1 MRVDCKPQCAQGSV
15 SGNLLPRGEIV
26 RSPFH
31 LMLRKCPLIPDILK
45 NPPPSVLGIAL
56 GGRIF
61 QNIPHLDSAEILY
74 LNFTDH
80 PPCQLERGPSIC
92 YITTEGTAVRTKTR
106 NTWSLTAVKG
116 ALQILASCFMFFL
129 SFFFWDGLVRS
140 LSSLQYNIHMLRN
153 IYVIYGQPPILKL

>member
-1 MRVDCKPQCAQGSV
+1 MSD
-15 SGNLLPRGEIV
+15 L
-26 RSPFH
+26 H

-45 NPPPSVLGIAL
+45 NPPPSALGIAL

-61 QNIPHLDSAEILY
+61 QYIPHLGSAEILF
-74 LNFTDH
+74 LNFADH
-80 PPCQLERGPSIC
+80 PPCQLERGSSIC

-153 IYVIYGQPPILKL
+153 ICNLWTAPYIKT